1 MRPLQCGM
9 FIFVALLASPASGLG
24 SEIDARTAYALAQAG
39 QLLIIDIRRPSEW
52 EKTGLPA
59 PGVGI
64 SLQNSLRKIR
74 RGFPDDVLDAVDGNK
89 DRPIALIC
97 ASGGRSA
104 RAVELLQEI
113 GFSRIHDISEGMFG
127 NGKEPGWLAQNLP
140 VAACESC

>member
-9 FIFVALLASPASGLG
+9 FMFVALLASPASGLG
-24 SEIDARTAYALAQAG
+24 SEIDARAAYALAQAG

-59 PGVGI
+59 PSVGI
-64 SLQNSLRKIR
+64 SLQNSLRKVR

-104 RAVELLQEI
+104 WAVELLQET

-127 NGKEPGWLAQNLP
+127 NGKAPGWLAHNLP
-140 VAACESC
+140 VAACEGC

>member
-9 FIFVALLASPASGLG
+9 FMFVALLAGPTSGLG

-39 QLLIIDIRRPSEW
+39 ELLIIDIRRPSEW

-59 PGVGI
+59 SSVGI
-64 SLQNSLRKIR
+64 SLQNSVRKIR

-104 RAVELLQEI
+104 RAVGLLQET

-127 NGKEPGWLAQNLP
+127 NGKAPGWLARNLP
-140 VAACESC
+140 VAACEGC

>member
-1 MRPLQCGM
+1 MRPLRCGVFM
-9 FIFVALLASPASGLG
+9 FVALLASPASGLG
-24 SEIDARTAYALAQAG
+24 GEIDARTAYGLAQAG

-52 EKTGLPA
+52 ENTGLPA

-74 RGFPDDVLDAVDGNK
+74 RGFPDDVLDAVGGNK

-104 RAVELLQEI
+104 WAVGLLQET

-127 NGKEPGWLAQNLP
+127 NGKAPGWLAHNLP
-140 VAACESC
+140 VAVCESC

>member
-9 FIFVALLASPASGLG
+9 FVFMALLASSASGRG

-39 QLLIIDIRRPSEW
+39 KLLIIDIRRPSEW
-52 EKTGLPA
+52 GKTGLPTPSA
-59 PGVGI
+59 GI

-74 RGFPDDVLDAVDGNK
+74 RGCPDNVLDALDGNK

-104 RAVELLQEI
+104 WAVGLLQET

-127 NGKEPGWLAQNLP
+127 NGKAPGWLAHNLP